1 MYRNY
6 TKASLQ
12 SYFSDFFKTSMKLSQ
27 CIAIILIALCNRIF
41 STPFETAMKLS
52 EKESKIYNRNR
63 HTTEQLFRLVLS
75 DLTVDSSDLITF
87 RKKILRCCGKLI
99 IIEIFT

>member
-1 MYRNY
+1 
-6 TKASLQ
+6 
-12 SYFSDFFKTSMKLSQ
+12 MKL
-27 CIAIILIALCNRIF
+27 F
-41 STPFETAMKLS
+41 
-52 EKESKIYNRNR
+52 EKESKICNRNR
-63 HTTEQLFRLVLS
+63 HTTQQLFHLVLS